1 MSKRRIS
8 TPKMSYIISINF
20 LFMIIKVD
28 IDQEE
33 CSQCGLCY
41 NDECPEI
48 FKDGGDGIAQV
59 KEKHRVGGPE
69 MGMVPPE
76 LVECVQKA
84 IDACP
89 TDAIIMYEAD
99 EDAKDTVVGY

>member
-1 MSKRRIS
+1 
-8 TPKMSYIISINF
+8 
-20 LFMIIKVD
+20 MIIKVD

-48 FKDGGDGIAQV
+48 FEKDEDSIAQV
-59 KEKHRVGGPE
+59 KEKYREGGPE
-69 MGMVPPE
+69 MGVIPVE
-76 LVECVQKA
+76 LVKCVQKA